1 MEKVR
6 LLDHISRESLNRMI
20 PCFHPLTRSYAR
32 GALILTYEGGRPDK
46 VAVLSEGTARL
57 EILNEEGEIFLLE
70 SYEKGAVFGQLFSL
84 PLDNFVYLVRATT
97 DCTVIYLDYDHIIT
111 PCAELCAHHSQLISN
126 LFMMTA
132 QKSQELTMRLSIL
145 SQSTIREKLLTYLKH
160 VRSRQPEREE
170 PAGEGPGKTSGGADR
185 ATKAK
190 LQLDRPFTIP
200 ISLGQLAEYL
210 MVDRSS
216 LMREIGAV
224 KKEGLIESK
233 NRTFRILAE
242 PKTNFPA

>member
-6 LLDHISRESLNRMI
+6 LLDHISRESLDRMI
-20 PCFHPLTRSYAR
+20 PCFHPLTRQYAR
-32 GALILTYEGGRPDK
+32 GALILSYEGGRPDK

-70 SYEKGAVFGQLFSL
+70 SYEKGAVFGPLFSL
-84 PLDNFVYLVRATT
+84 PLDNFVYMVRATT

-145 SQSTIREKLLTYLKH
+145 SQSTIREKLMTYLKH
-160 VRSRQPEREE
+160 VRSRNAEPGEDAAKAER
-170 PAGEGPGKTSGGADR
+170 
-185 ATKAK
+185 
-190 LQLDRPFTIP
+190 LLDRPFTIP

-216 LMREIGAV
+216 LMREIGV
-224 KKEGLIESK
+224 MKKEGLIASK
-233 NRTFRILAE
+233 NRTFRILSAE
-242 PKTNFPA
+242 